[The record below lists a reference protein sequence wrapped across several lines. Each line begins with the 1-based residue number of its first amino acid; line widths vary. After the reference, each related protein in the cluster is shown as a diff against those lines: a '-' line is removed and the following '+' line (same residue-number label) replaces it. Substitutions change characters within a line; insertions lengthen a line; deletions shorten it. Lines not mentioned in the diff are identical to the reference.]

1 MSSSECSRDQPAIVF
16 EDQLE
21 TEEEC
26 VALCQTYASISV
38 IGCTFAAWEAGVVL
52 GKCTLYK
59 ESFANY
65 LAHCQL
71 LAGPP
76 DVAGCSVDHPAE
88 NSCDGIRF
96 LCILRYESS
105 TLILYKELSST
116 IFQGLSV
123 SQSVSKAS
131 VTPDQISTFCNI

>member
-1 MSSSECSRDQPAIVF
+1 MSKVSSSECSRDQPSIVF

-21 TEEEC
+21 TEKEC

-59 ESFANY
+59 EPFANF

-76 DVAGCSVDHPAE
+76 DVSGCSVDHPAE
-88 NSCDGIRF
+88 NSGFCVYSFFALCD
-96 LCILRYESS
+96 L
-105 TLILYKELSST
+105 
-116 IFQGLSV
+116 
-123 SQSVSKAS
+123 
-131 VTPDQISTFCNI
+131 

>member
-1 MSSSECSRDQPAIVF
+1 MSSSECSRDQPSIVF
-16 EDQLE
+16 EDQVE
-21 TEEEC
+21 TEKEC

-59 ESFANY
+59 EPFANF

-76 DVAGCSVDHPAE
+76 DVSGCSVDHPAE

-96 LCILRYESS
+96 LGPRGPLIEPSS
-105 TLILYKELSST
+105 VPSTRPAT
-116 IFQGLSV
+116 IF
-123 SQSVSKAS
+123 
-131 VTPDQISTFCNI
+131 PEFID

>member
-1 MSSSECSRDQPAIVF
+1 MSSSECSRDQPSIVF

-21 TEEEC
+21 TEKEC

-59 ESFANY
+59 EPFANF

-76 DVAGCSVDHPAE
+76 DVSGCSVDHPAE

-96 LCILRYESS
+96 LFCFLFCV
-105 TLILYKELSST
+105 
-116 IFQGLSV
+116 IFS
-123 SQSVSKAS
+123 
-131 VTPDQISTFCNI
+131 

>member
-1 MSSSECSRDQPAIVF
+1 MTFQSLFLLQVSSSECSRDQPAIVF

-26 VALCQTYASISV
+26 VALCQTYASIPV

-59 ESFANY
+59 EPFANY
-65 LAHCQL
+65 LGHCQL

-76 DVAGCSVDHPAE
+76 DVSGCSVDHPTE

-105 TLILYKELSST
+105 TLILYKELSSP
-116 IFQGLSV
+116 IFQS
-123 SQSVSKAS
+123 
-131 VTPDQISTFCNI
+131 CE

>member
-1 MSSSECSRDQPAIVF
+1 MTFQSLFLLQVSSSECSRDQPAIVF

-21 TEEEC
+21 TEQEC

-59 ESFANY
+59 EPFANF

-76 DVAGCSVDHPAE
+76 DVSGCSVDHPAE
-88 NSCDGIRF
+88 NSGFCAYSFFALCD
-96 LCILRYESS
+96 L
-105 TLILYKELSST
+105 
-116 IFQGLSV
+116 
-123 SQSVSKAS
+123 
-131 VTPDQISTFCNI
+131 